1 MYQQLR
7 GVSVGTRIFNPPTC
21 HEVHLAMG
29 DGGIIADLIHLA
41 MLPHHLVVRV
51 YEEAAPVFVSACVE
65 AGPVRHETLDV
76 VDGHLG
82 VDFVASRYDDIFFH
96 LDTAGPPE
104 DEKSASTLH
113 ICTQQTDTATAPHC
127 QCCNLLC
134 FIFERE
140 ARVGV
145 PGGGIQHLRGLL
157 TVVAPNDQGPGRR
170 GPYRVVGSLLHQ
182 LV

>member
-1 MYQQLR
+1 
-7 GVSVGTRIFNPPTC
+7 
-21 HEVHLAMG
+21 MG
-29 DGGIIADLIHLA
+29 DGGIITDLIHLA

-104 DEKSASTLH
+104 DEKSAPSRLTLQLHH
-113 ICTQQTDTATAPHC
+113 IANVVTY
-127 QCCNLLC
+127 
-134 FIFERE
+134 F
-140 ARVGV
+140 VSY
-145 PGGGIQHLRGLL
+145 LRGKLALEFPVAVSNTSVVFLL
-157 TVVAPNDQGPGRR
+157 
-170 GPYRVVGSLLHQ
+170 
-182 LV
+182 